1 MANTRSINRLAR
13 LLILPFFLTVTLDQ
27 PASTQSGPPASAPS
41 AKLVRSTDLEYQ
53 GAFQLPRG
61 PVGASS
67 FDYGGN
73 ALAFN
78 PVGGSLF
85 LVGHAQ
91 QQLVA
96 EVAVPAIR
104 RATTMSDLA
113 VATVLQPFA
122 DAADGRLRSVEADQ
136 NQPVLVSGLLPY
148 GGKLYLAASVYY
160 DANGS
165 QRLSH
170 FVSGL
175 DLSVKAD
182 VRGPY
187 RVGNLGA
194 GAVSGYFG
202 LIPADWQG
210 ALGGPVLNGNCCLSI
225 ISRTSYGPAA
235 FAIDPAKL
243 GTTDPLPAVPLV
255 YYPGTH
261 PLGPYDDRSTFFNGS
276 TNVNGVV
283 FPEGTRS
290 VLFFGKQ
297 GTGPLCYGP
306 GTGDLTLAG
315 TGPPGEVLCHDPMSA
330 GKGYHAYPYL
340 SYVWAYDAL
349 DLAAVKSGKRQPWD
363 VKPYAVWSL
372 DDLPFVG
379 STGILG
385 AAYDAKT
392 GRIFLSLASDGANPL
407 IHVLTVRN

>member
-1 MANTRSINRLAR
+1 MAD
-13 LLILPFFLTVTLDQ
+13 F
-27 PASTQSGPPASAPS
+27 
-41 AKLVRSTDLEYQ
+41 
-53 GAFQLPRG
+53 
-61 PVGASS
+61 
-67 FDYGGN
+67 
-73 ALAFN
+73 
-78 PVGGSLF
+78 
-85 LVGHAQ
+85 
-91 QQLVA
+91 
-96 EVAVPAIR
+96 
-104 RATTMSDLA
+104 A

-122 DAADGRLRSVEADQ
+122 DATDGRLRSVEEDQ
-136 NQPVLVSGLLPY
+136 SQPVSVSGLLPY

-170 FVSGL
+170 FVSGM
-175 DLSVKAD
+175 DLSVKGD

-202 LIPADWQG
+202 LIPAEWQG

-235 FAIDPAKL
+235 FAIDPTKL

-255 YYPGTH
+255 YYPGAH
-261 PLGPYDDRSTFFNGS
+261 PLGPYGDRSTFFNGS

-297 GTGPLCYGP
+297 GTGPICYGP
-306 GTGDLTLAG
+306 GTGDPALAG

-340 SYVWAYDAL
+340 SYVWAYDAA
-349 DLAAVKSGKRQPWD
+349 DLAAVKSGQRQPWD
-363 VKPYAVWSL
+363 VKPYAVWDL
-372 DDLPFVG
+372 DLPFVG
-379 STGILG
+379 SIGVLG